1 MMRSFFLTFFL
12 VGAAHATEHEV
23 AAYGHVLDT
32 CYASANADGSHAS
45 CIGMLSTSCMDNEE
59 GGHST
64 LGMTFC
70 TLAEAQVWD
79 KYLNIEYQQTMAAL
93 KQMDA
98 DTAVHFPEFANRAE
112 TLRDAQRA
120 WITFR
125 DAECGLAYAMWGSGS
140 MRNIA
145 SASCRLDMIAKRTI
159 ELRELGSEMR

>member
-1 MMRSFFLTFFL
+1 MRSLFLMMSF
-12 VGAAHATEHEV
+12 ASASHATEHEV
-23 AAYGHVLDT
+23 ATYGHILET
-32 CYASANADGSHAS
+32 CYAAATADGSHAN
-45 CIGMLSTSCMDNEE
+45 CVGVLSKACMDGEE

-79 KYLNIEYQQTMAAL
+79 RYLNLEYKQSMAAL
-93 KQMDA
+93 RDMDA

-140 MRNIA
+140 MRNVA
-145 SASCRLDMIAKRTI
+145 SASCRLDMISKRTI